1 MSLGNKIAWDD
12 TVLPFQLDAADMRGR
27 IARLDGVLEG
37 ILKQHQY
44 PEAVETLIAEMTLL
58 TALMGE
64 SIKLQWKLSLQ
75 VQTNGP
81 VRMIATDFYAPKAT
95 GETAKIRAYA
105 SFDKEKLTDKAPF
118 DQLGTGYFAVLI
130 DQGEGTKPYQGLSP
144 LNGKSLSDSA
154 ETYFA

>member
-95 GETAKIRAYA
+95 GELHKFVHMPA
-105 SFDKEKLTDKAPF
+105 LTK
-118 DQLGTGYFAVLI
+118 
-130 DQGEGTKPYQGLSP
+130 K
-144 LNGKSLSDSA
+144 N
-154 ETYFA
+154 

>member
-27 IARLDGVLEG
+27 IARLDGVLQG

-64 SIKLQWKLSLQ
+64 SIKLQWK
-75 VQTNGP
+75 
-81 VRMIATDFYAPKAT
+81 
-95 GETAKIRAYA
+95 
-105 SFDKEKLTDKAPF
+105 
-118 DQLGTGYFAVLI
+118 
-130 DQGEGTKPYQGLSP
+130 
-144 LNGKSLSDSA
+144 
-154 ETYFA
+154 